1 LSRLFHQAGLLLL
14 VIALLASAGG
24 HWVVLQS
31 VAWTSML
38 VERSRE
44 LTMVEAIK
52 VTFDGSHP
60 CGLCRK
66 IESGSKKEKREEK
79 ARSVAKLEL
88 FYEPMRCPLFPPRGA
103 RLSAAT
109 HATAPARAQ
118 APRVPPPRG
127 C

>member
-1 LSRLFHQAGLLLL
+1 MSILFHRAGRLLLI
-14 VIALLASAGG
+14 IALLVSAGG

-44 LTMVEAIK
+44 VAFIEAVK

-60 CGLCRK
+60 CGLCQK
-66 IESGSKKEKREEK
+66 IESGREQEKQHDRTL
-79 ARSVAKLEL
+79 AIAKLEL
-88 FYEPMRCPLFPPRGA
+88 FYEPPLGSLFPPPSVRDF
-103 RLSAAT
+103 RSESAFGS
-109 HATAPARAQ
+109 PRSQ